1 MKIKRFE
8 VKLIIFSCL
17 GDFLKIPEKK
27 IKGNYEQGLFA
38 RKDPGYLL
46 WNSTYFFIPPNL
58 LKTWMVYIYDS
69 SDDHRSMIIRHSS
82 ERARHNPICLF
93 FTI

>member
-1 MKIKRFE
+1 MNKD
-8 VKLIIFSCL
+8 CL
-17 GDFLKIPEKK
+17 Q
-27 IKGNYEQGLFA
+27 GN
-38 RKDPGYLL
+38 KDPGYLL

-69 SDDHRSMIIRHSS
+69 SDDHCSMIIHHSS
-82 ERARHNPICLF
+82 ESARHNPICLF